1 VMDRG
6 TVVDQGTH
14 DELLARGGIYADL
27 YRLQF
32 QEGKAVVDPVG
43 VAAQIRAPVEGAE
56 RQTTWLRRLKVR
68 LLG

>member
-1 VMDRG
+1 MDRG
-6 TVVDQGTH
+6 GVVDQGTH

-32 QEGKAVVDPVG
+32 QDGMALVDPAG
-43 VAAQIRAPVEGAE
+43 VAAQIRTPVKEVATRPQG
-56 RQTTWLRRLKVR
+56 WLRRLRKR